1 MSSLEERVTRWRMD
15 LARAGVMEG
24 DDAEEL
30 ESHLW
35 DLIDADL
42 YAGCP
47 PEEAFTRACARMGRP
62 EPIADEFGIIYK
74 EMYMELEN
82 RISDA
87 RDNPEELEILYH
99 QKPQAFA
106 SCVTRA
112 LEKNPE
118 SSTLLAWK
126 ARLSYAPFR
135 ADRKR
140 EIREIAA
147 LVIACAAAVLAARLP
162 ALWGADVI
170 TTDAGANSFFLRN
183 FAFMFL
189 PMIGFLYAFRLRP
202 PLATVIAMSA
212 VFAVSAVAVN
222 VMPAFPPYQ
231 TRILSA
237 VHLPLLSWL
246 AVGLVHTGAD
256 WRSPTARL
264 DYLRATGEIFI
275 YTVLILLGGAV
286 LSFFTLEIFGLI
298 KLNITT
304 FYMANI
310 AFVGACAAP
319 IVASHITERKREIV
333 ESFAPVLSAIF
344 TPLVLVTLVVF
355 LVTMLAVG
363 KSPYNDRDFLLVF
376 NGMLVLVIALIFFN
390 VTERKLGQRARIM
403 DALNAV
409 LILAALAVDGVAL
422 SAIIVRITSYGV
434 SANKIA
440 VLGENV
446 LLLTNLLGLG
456 VQYVRHFTGRTTFAQ
471 VENVTARLLPV
482 YFIWIAVVVFAFP
495 AVFSFL

>member
-1 MSSLEERVTRWRMD
+1 M
-15 LARAGVMEG
+15 
-24 DDAEEL
+24 
-30 ESHLW
+30 
-35 DLIDADL
+35 
-42 YAGCP
+42 
-47 PEEAFTRACARMGRP
+47 
-62 EPIADEFGIIYK
+62 
-74 EMYMELEN
+74 
-82 RISDA
+82 
-87 RDNPEELEILYH
+87 
-99 QKPQAFA
+99 
-106 SCVTRA
+106 
-112 LEKNPE
+112 
-118 SSTLLAWK
+118 
-126 ARLSYAPFR
+126 
-135 ADRKR
+135 
-140 EIREIAA
+140 
-147 LVIACAAAVLAARLP
+147 
-162 ALWGADVI
+162 
-170 TTDAGANSFFLRN
+170 
-183 FAFMFL
+183 
-189 PMIGFLYAFRLRP
+189 
-202 PLATVIAMSA
+202 
-212 VFAVSAVAVN
+212 
-222 VMPAFPPYQ
+222 
-231 TRILSA
+231 
-237 VHLPLLSWL
+237 
-246 AVGLVHTGAD
+246 
-256 WRSPTARL
+256 
-264 DYLRATGEIFI
+264 
-275 YTVLILLGGAV
+275 

-319 IVASHITERKREIV
+319 IVASYITERKREIV

-456 VQYVRHFTGRTTFAQ
+456 VQYVRHFAGRTTFAQ